1 MSVSFVTEL
10 RERIVILQEALDS
23 EKNLRKRLYDENQI
37 LIEENREM
45 ADQLEA
51 LRASFRRYR
60 EVKIGNIS

>member
-1 MSVSFVTEL
+1 MSFVTEL

-23 EKNLRKRLYDENQI
+23 EKNLRKRLYDENQV

-51 LRASFRRYR
+51 LRAHLEDIEKLR
-60 EVKIGNIS
+60 

>member
-23 EKNLRKRLYDENQI
+23 EKNLRKRLYDENQV

-45 ADQLEA
+45 ADQLEV
-51 LRASFRRYR
+51 LRAHLEDIEKLR
-60 EVKIGNIS
+60 

>member
-23 EKNLRKRLYDENQI
+23 EKNLRKRLYDENQV

-45 ADQLEA
+45 ADQLVA
-51 LRASFRRYR
+51 LRAHLEDIEKLR
-60 EVKIGNIS
+60 

>member
-23 EKNLRKRLYDENQI
+23 EKNLRKRLYDENQV

-51 LRASFRRYR
+51 LRAHLEDIDKLR
-60 EVKIGNIS
+60 

>member
-23 EKNLRKRLYDENQI
+23 EKNLRKRLYDENQV
-37 LIEENREM
+37 LIDENREM

-51 LRASFRRYR
+51 LRAHLEDIEKLR
-60 EVKIGNIS
+60 

>member
-51 LRASFRRYR
+51 LRAHLEDLEKLR
-60 EVKIGNIS
+60 

>member
-23 EKNLRKRLYDENQI
+23 EKNLRKRLYDENQV

-45 ADQLEA
+45 ADQIVA
-51 LRASFRRYR
+51 LRSHLEDIEKLR
-60 EVKIGNIS
+60 

>member
-23 EKNLRKRLYDENQI
+23 EKNLRKRLYDENQV
-37 LIEENREM
+37 LVEENREM

-51 LRASFRRYR
+51 LRAHFEDIEKLR
-60 EVKIGNIS
+60 

>member
-1 MSVSFVTEL
+1 MLSVSFVTEL

-51 LRASFRRYR
+51 LRAHLEDIEKLR
-60 EVKIGNIS
+60 

>member
-23 EKNLRKRLYDENQI
+23 EKNLRKRLYDENQV

-51 LRASFRRYR
+51 FRAHLEDIEKLR
-60 EVKIGNIS
+60 

>member
-23 EKNLRKRLYDENQI
+23 EKNLRKRLYDENQV

-45 ADQLEA
+45 ADHIEA
-51 LRASFRRYR
+51 LRAHLEDIEKLR
-60 EVKIGNIS
+60 

>member
-23 EKNLRKRLYDENQI
+23 EKNLRKRLYDENQV

-45 ADQLEA
+45 ADQIEA
-51 LRASFRRYR
+51 LRAHLEDIEKLR
-60 EVKIGNIS
+60 

>member
-23 EKNLRKRLYDENQI
+23 EKNLRKRLYDENRV

-45 ADQLEA
+45 ADQIEA
-51 LRASFRRYR
+51 LRAHLEDIEKLR
-60 EVKIGNIS
+60 

>member
-23 EKNLRKRLYDENQI
+23 EKNLRKRLYDENEV

-51 LRASFRRYR
+51 LRAHLEDIEKLR
-60 EVKIGNIS
+60 

>member
-23 EKNLRKRLYDENQI
+23 EKNLRKRLYDENQV
-37 LIEENREM
+37 LIEENREI

-51 LRASFRRYR
+51 LRAHLEDIEKLR
-60 EVKIGNIS
+60 

>member
-23 EKNLRKRLYDENQI
+23 EKNLRKRLNNENQV

-45 ADQLEA
+45 ADQLEV
-51 LRASFRRYR
+51 LRAHLEDIEKLR
-60 EVKIGNIS
+60 

>member
-51 LRASFRRYR
+51 LRAHLEDIEKLR
-60 EVKIGNIS
+60 

>member
-23 EKNLRKRLYDENQI
+23 EKNLRKRLYDENQV

-51 LRASFRRYR
+51 LRAHLEDIEKLR
-60 EVKIGNIS
+60 

>member
-10 RERIVILQEALDS
+10 RERIVILQDALDS
-23 EKNLRKRLYDENQI
+23 EKNLRKRLNDENQA

-51 LRASFRRYR
+51 LRAHLEDIEKLR
-60 EVKIGNIS
+60 